1 MIIERCD
8 RCGRE
13 KHIKMPFGL
22 NTLGDERKEASGSWV
37 KYSITR
43 YVDGEGEMLHLCED
57 CTKKMDKFMD
67 EVKSA
72 GRTILN
78 MQRMKNDARKK
89 EAQE

>member
-22 NTLGDERKEASGSWV
+22 NTTEDSPGVIV

-43 YVDGEGEMLHLCED
+43 YVNGEGEMLHLCDD
-57 CTKKMDKFMD
+57 CTKKMSEFMD
-67 EVKSA
+67 EINAEKRRVYMNETE
-72 GRTILN
+72 G
-78 MQRMKNDARKK
+78 
-89 EAQE
+89 QE

>member
-22 NTLGDERKEASGSWV
+22 NTTEDSHGVFV

-43 YVDGEGEMLHLCED
+43 YVDGEGEILHLCEN

-89 EAQE
+89 EEQA

>member
-22 NTLGDERKEASGSWV
+22 NTTEDSHGVFV

-43 YVDGEGEMLHLCED
+43 YVDGEGEILHLCEN
-57 CTKKMDKFMD
+57 CTKDMERFMD
-67 EVKSA
+67 ELE
-72 GRTILN
+72 GQRRER
-78 MQRMKNDARKK
+78 RMKN
-89 EAQE
+89 QEWQE

>member
-22 NTLGDERKEASGSWV
+22 NTTEDSSGVFV

-43 YVDGEGEMLHLCED
+43 YVDGDGEMLHLCED
-57 CTKKMDKFMD
+57 CTKKMSEFMD
-67 EVKSA
+67 EINAEKRRVYMNE
-72 GRTILN
+72 T
-78 MQRMKNDARKK
+78 

>member
-13 KHIKMPFGL
+13 KHIKLAYGL
-22 NTLGDERKEASGSWV
+22 NTLGDERKEAPISLV

-43 YVDGEGEMLHLCED
+43 YFNGDGTMLHLCEN
-57 CTKKMDKFMD
+57 CTKDMERFMD
-67 EVKSA
+67 ELE
-72 GRTILN
+72 G
-78 MQRMKNDARKK
+78 QRRERLMKKQ

>member
-22 NTLGDERKEASGSWV
+22 NTTEDSSGAFV

-57 CTKKMDKFMD
+57 CTKDMERFMD
-67 EVKSA
+67 ELE
-72 GRTILN
+72 GQRRER
-78 MQRMKNDARKK
+78 RMKKQ

>member
-22 NTLGDERKEASGSWV
+22 NTMTDEGKTKTGDLV

-43 YVDGEGEMLHLCED
+43 YFNGEGEMMHLCKD
-57 CTKKMDKFMD
+57 CTKKLDEFMD
-67 EVKSA
+67 EVKKR
-72 GRTILN
+72 GN
-78 MQRMKNDARKK
+78 
-89 EAQE
+89 

>member
-13 KHIKMPFGL
+13 KYIKMPFGL
-22 NTLGDERKEASGSWV
+22 NTTEDSSGV
-37 KYSITR
+37 FVTYSITR